1 MDVRVWSI
9 FSGELLSRIALEAGP
24 GVTGADIK
32 KILSDQLGINR
43 FRQVLYSKDG
53 TQILNGEVL
62 NQIEHDVH
70 LLVKGTGHVSCNES
84 QRSQMV
90 EASAAN
96 KLQILELLLY
106 EHLDPNTTDAYG
118 RTLLE
123 LAAGGDH
130 LDVGNLLLEAGA
142 EAETKSAISTPLLTA
157 TRMGNTEFVNLLLQA
172 NANPNRCYCVRPGFQ
187 KCWTP
192 LICAVRHD
200 VDYDY
205 RHATIVPMLI
215 QAGAD
220 VNYSCDSMPPL
231 VAAVEQS
238 SYHIMWYLLQAQANP
253 NVTNRN
259 LKPVLHIAVKR
270 NDPTAVEML
279 LQNSADIELRD
290 AQNRS
295 AEQLAASGALR
306 EMQAFEMLIRG
317 YKRTFRD
324 FSTAE
329 NKARKRR
336 DCNAWSNHMDD
347 INSDDNRSEEDW
359 KSDNPEEDLQQ
370 IRAKHYMTDELA
382 SRWYRMMLKTVE
394 LLTDDCLA
402 VLPSYFGGPRQARLS
417 REIELTS
424 VVQKLQDLSSD
435 IVDMCNDKL
444 LSKKQSEALTENILN
459 EIPMLGQ
466 QVFDMKL
473 DEERKVNPHNP
484 AKTVQISNNRV
495 VYYESF
501 HLLIN
506 RYTYNKNHGISFH
519 DDIKEGYDVDK
530 DPITSFSCRL
540 GSLLVIISSTAP
552 EKQEKTEGKRAFVV
566 YQPPGTILVMGGK
579 FQRAYK
585 HGVPSFQEIKEL
597 LACADD
603 LTTWDGVKLK
613 LEWFSNSKDLMR
625 QEVRRIDALNLV
637 NEQDARWN
645 VTMRWVRN
653 HSQPFCPLNPRLLA
667 NISRLDEEN
676 HQRRNQLK
684 QLKLLNPVLQKKTAE
699 PKAKAAS
706 PAFAWNPP
714 GGNRA
719 RPSKSGTQD
728 VNPGRETEEK
738 ESEKDSEKVS
748 DLPSSSSS
756 TTDGPQWTVP
766 TSKPAGG
773 LQRPVLR
780 EQETFIDKL
789 RDDGW
794 NQDLFAMSA
803 PTLEKF
809 ELELRD
815 MLGDLYEITTSV
827 QRSALKLKQ
836 YNLGYNLYNKI
847 SAANMKVKEDLDP
860 LLEAVDRKLR
870 RLKNL
875 QMLIELLWLDSE
887 GQGNFMS
894 CTTLNQQHEFNKSND
909 HLNRVVMSFFDLNEC
924 LPVDGF
930 LGWDHMID
938 EGWLVFNFDTLQD
951 NRKPKAEV
959 TKSKK
964 GSPVV
969 ADVTMS

>member
-1 MDVRVWSI
+1 
-9 FSGELLSRIALEAGP
+9 
-24 GVTGADIK
+24 
-32 KILSDQLGINR
+32 
-43 FRQVLYSKDG
+43 
-53 TQILNGEVL
+53 
-62 NQIEHDVH
+62 
-70 LLVKGTGHVSCNES
+70 
-84 QRSQMV
+84 
-90 EASAAN
+90 
-96 KLQILELLLY
+96 
-106 EHLDPNTTDAYG
+106 
-118 RTLLE
+118 
-123 LAAGGDH
+123 
-130 LDVGNLLLEAGA
+130 
-142 EAETKSAISTPLLTA
+142 
-157 TRMGNTEFVNLLLQA
+157 
-172 NANPNRCYCVRPGFQ
+172 
-187 KCWTP
+187 
-192 LICAVRHD
+192 
-200 VDYDY
+200 
-205 RHATIVPMLI
+205 
-215 QAGAD
+215 
-220 VNYSCDSMPPL
+220 
-231 VAAVEQS
+231 
-238 SYHIMWYLLQAQANP
+238 
-253 NVTNRN
+253 
-259 LKPVLHIAVKR
+259 
-270 NDPTAVEML
+270 
-279 LQNSADIELRD
+279 
-290 AQNRS
+290 
-295 AEQLAASGALR
+295 
-306 EMQAFEMLIRG
+306 MLIRG

-336 DCNAWSNHMDD
+336 DCSASSNHMDD

-370 IRAKHYMTDELA
+370 ISAKHYMTDELA

-394 LLTDDCLA
+394 LLTDDWLA

-444 LSKKQSEALTENILN
+444 LSKKQSEALTERIRKKRKLLKGLLFLDSSSIRNHMKRFSMNLN
-459 EIPMLGQ
+459 TLQTLLENGCLLESEIVQRGWLVLNFDAMPDE
-466 QVFDMKL
+466 VFAEMIENKQREPTYAGHDVCLRFNFIPNALQEVVKQAK
-473 DEERKVNPHNP
+473 ERG
-484 AKTVQISNNRV
+484 
-495 VYYESF
+495 F

-540 GSLLVIISSTAP
+540 GSLLVIISSRAP

-738 ESEKDSEKVS
+738 ESEKDSEKELNEIFDFVS
-748 DLPSSSSS
+748 IISD
-756 TTDGPQWTVP
+756 
-766 TSKPAGG
+766 A
-773 LQRPVLR
+773 
-780 EQETFIDKL
+780 
-789 RDDGW
+789 
-794 NQDLFAMSA
+794 
-803 PTLEKF
+803 
-809 ELELRD
+809 LELQILSD
-815 MLGDLYEITTSV
+815 DQMIGM
-827 QRSALKLKQ
+827 ALCASQQIRKHRFSTFQKQ

-909 HLNRVVMSFFDLNEC
+909 HLDRVVMSFFDLNEC

-930 LGWDHMID
+930 LSWDHMID

-969 ADVTMS
+969 ADVTMTGIVKVSQFDILYIKRENILPEQFPLRVTFLADASKNVAAKCKDKQSLSSQEQLKLWMQQLMNFVAELEEEKGFSPLLDRKGFMKTCKIVLWTLPLSDALEYKNKKQKKASNTRG